1 MSCAISHHVT
11 TITTTPSSLISGCQD
26 FASALETDDNVW

>member
-11 TITTTPSSLISGCQD
+11 TVTTTPSLISGCQD